1 MGQKVHP
8 LGFRL
13 GVSQEHNSHWF
24 AKSQQYAQ
32 LVIEDH
38 FLREYIYSK
47 FPNAGIASIDIER
60 QLDTIKLNIS
70 SARPRLLLGSFKKEN
85 ELYKGVNELR
95 DQITTQLQI
104 YRTYLL
110 ARKKKPKKLSNQNP
124 VHDMNS
130 SQSVS
135 TPGVSTPG
143 VSTHA
148 LAGQDLGNPNSSSP
162 LIDVTNPLA
171 QISVN
176 LTKLSD
182 PDSSAACLA
191 EFIVEQLERRVP
203 FRRALKQAVQRA
215 EKASVKGIKVQISGR
230 LNGAEIARSE
240 RIHKGQVPL
249 HTLRAKMD
257 YKYRTARTIYGLLG
271 VKVWI
276 FKGFV

>member
-24 AKSQQYAQ
+24 AKNQQYSQ

-47 FPNAGIASIDIER
+47 FPNAGIASIQIER
-60 QLDTIKLNIS
+60 QLDTIQLNIA
-70 SARPRLLLGSFKKEN
+70 SARPRQILGSFNKEK
-85 ELYKGVNELR
+85 ELYKGINELR
-95 DQITTQLQI
+95 DQLSMKLKA
-104 YRTYLL
+104 YRTYISV
-110 ARKKKPKKLSNQNP
+110 PKKQYKDSKDEISEPTFRAEVNDLSERNVVTQDSENQ
-124 VHDMNS
+124 
-130 SQSVS
+130 
-135 TPGVSTPG
+135 
-143 VSTHA
+143 
-148 LAGQDLGNPNSSSP
+148 NSSSP
-162 LIDVTNPLA
+162 LIDVTSRSV
-171 QISVN
+171 QIQIH

-182 PDSSAACLA
+182 PDSSASCLA

-215 EKASVKGIKVQISGR
+215 EKASVKGIKMQISGR

-249 HTLRAKMD
+249 HTLRAKIE
-257 YKYRTARTIYGLLG
+257 YKFRTARTIYGLLG
-271 VKVWI
+271 VKVWV
-276 FKGFV
+276 FKGFL